1 MAQSFLSLLSH
12 LNSSIS
18 PKPNTNIT
26 MGRFLNGL
34 LLGVGVGL
42 LVAPEKGEDIR
53 ANLSDATQKWRDQLN
68 RLLGRGGA
76 HLDDLR
82 TFLDSEIEGMN
93 DDARVKISKI
103 LDELGPDSR
112 GQQGAGGRAGN
123 GAAEGAG
130 QERGGQRQPASSRQ
144 SAQRQEASA
153 EQGAGQRQEAR
164 AGQQGGPQER
174 QA

>member
-1 MAQSFLSLLSH
+1 
-12 LNSSIS
+12 
-18 PKPNTNIT
+18 

-76 HLDDLR
+76 RLDDLR
-82 TFLDSEIEGMN
+82 NFLDSEVEGMT
-93 DDARVKISKI
+93 DDAKGKISKI
-103 LDELGPDSR
+103 LDELAPDGR
-112 GQQGAGGRAGN
+112 QQGDERG
-123 GAAEGAG
+123 GAAESGG
-130 QERGGQRQPASSRQ
+130 RERGGQRQPASARQ
-144 SAQRQEASA
+144 GQQERQEASSQ
-153 EQGAGQRQEAR
+153 QGAGQRQEAR
-164 AGQQGGPQER
+164 AGQQGQEKQER

>member
-1 MAQSFLSLLSH
+1 
-12 LNSSIS
+12 
-18 PKPNTNIT
+18 

-34 LLGVGVGL
+34 LLGVGIGL

-76 HLDDLR
+76 RLDDLR
-82 TFLDSEIEGMN
+82 TFLDSEIDGMN
-93 DDARVKISKI
+93 DDARGKISKI
-103 LDELGPDSR
+103 LDELGPDER
-112 GQQGAGGRAGN
+112 EQGGRQG

-130 QERGGQRQPASSRQ
+130 QGQGQGQRQPASARQ
-144 SAQRQEASA
+144 GQQERQEAGA
-153 EQGAGQRQEAR
+153 QQGAGQRQEAR
-164 AGQQGGPQER
+164 AGQQQGQERGGQQQGER